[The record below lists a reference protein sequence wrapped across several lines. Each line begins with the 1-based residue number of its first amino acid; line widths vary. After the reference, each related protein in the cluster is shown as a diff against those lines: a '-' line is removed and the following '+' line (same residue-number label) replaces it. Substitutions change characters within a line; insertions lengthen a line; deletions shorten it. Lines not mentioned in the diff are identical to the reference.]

1 MNKFLNDLCLM
12 MVLGLFASPHL
23 LTFIEKLDMGNVLSF
38 IAGAFLF

>member
-38 IAGAFLF
+38 IAGALIF